1 MSDTASG
8 VLFAAK
14 IRCSV
19 DGSEFGQK
27 KKKKKGGGRLE
38 QEACC
43 SEIEVQQ
50 REWSK
55 WEAITREMDRQ
66 TVLPNSST
74 FTVD

>member
-27 KKKKKGGGRLE
+27 KKKKRGRETRAGGVLFR
-38 QEACC
+38 
-43 SEIEVQQ
+43 
-50 REWSK
+50 
-55 WEAITREMDRQ
+55 DR
-66 TVLPNSST
+66 ST
-74 FTVD
+74 AEGVE

>member
-19 DGSEFGQK
+19 DGSEFGKK

>member
-19 DGSEFGQK
+19 DGSEFGQ

>member
-14 IRCSV
+14 RRCSV

-27 KKKKKGGGRLE
+27 KRKRGGRLE

>member
-27 KKKKKGGGRLE
+27 KKKRGRETRAGGVLFR
-38 QEACC
+38 
-43 SEIEVQQ
+43 
-50 REWSK
+50 
-55 WEAITREMDRQ
+55 DR
-66 TVLPNSST
+66 ST
-74 FTVD
+74 AEGVE

>member
-14 IRCSV
+14 RRCSV

-27 KKKKKGGGRLE
+27 KEKGGGRLE